1 MLIPTISILLS
12 IAYKA
17 VLTAYHHGWKAIPE
31 AELPQTFKPKIFISV
46 LIPARNEAE
55 NIGPCLRSILE
66 GNYPHNLLEI
76 IVPDDFSEDRTAE
89 IVNQLSE
96 SLIPK
101 KSGSESSISCI
112 HLADNLPPESRFTP
126 NKKKAIEIGVSKA
139 KGEIIVTTDADCLV
153 QKDWLLLIA
162 AAFENPQTQ
171 MVCGPV
177 AFHQEINLLQ
187 RFQSLDFLGLMGI
200 TGAGAKLGW
209 HYMANGA
216 NLAFRKQV
224 FETVNGYAGNEH
236 LASGDDMFLVQKVAR
251 HWPGSVLF
259 LKSRE
264 ATVQTEAVSDWRTFW
279 HQRLRWGTK
288 NAAIPSWPLRFSL
301 LTVFLF
307 CWSIWVNLALAIA
320 YTVMDIPAY
329 FFWVFLFQIIIKAA
343 FDYFFLSEM
352 CRFFNRKDLLR
363 WFWPSFFMHTAYIA
377 LLGTMS
383 IFYKKYEWKGRR
395 AT

>member
-1 MLIPTISILLS
+1 MLILIFSILLS
-12 IAYKA
+12 IGYS
-17 VLTAYHHGWKAIPE
+17 VFLSTYRHGWKAIPE
-31 AELPQTFKPKIFISV
+31 AQLRQSFKPNIFISV
-46 LIPARNEAE
+46 IIPARNEAE
-55 NIGPCLRSILE
+55 NIEPCLRSILE

-76 IVPDDFSEDRTAE
+76 IVLDDFSEDRTAE

-112 HLADNLPPESRFTP
+112 HMADNLPPESRFTP
-126 NKKKAIEIGVSKA
+126 NKKKAIEIGVSNA

-177 AFHQEINLLQ
+177 AFHQEKSLLQ
-187 RFQSLDFLGLMGI
+187 RFQSLDFLGMMGI
-200 TGAGAKLGW
+200 TGAGTQLGW
-209 HYMANGA
+209 HHMANGA
-216 NLAFRKQV
+216 NLAFRKQA
-224 FETVNGYAGNEH
+224 FEAVNGFVGNAH
-236 LASGDDMFLVQKVAR
+236 LASGDDMFLVQKVAKR
-251 HWPGSVLF
+251 WPGSVSF
-259 LKSRE
+259 LKSCE
-264 ATVQTEAVSDWRTFW
+264 ATVLTKASPDLRAFW

-288 NAAIPSWPLRFSL
+288 NAAIPSWPLRLSL

-307 CWSIWVNLALAIA
+307 CWSIWVNLAFAIA
-320 YTVMDIPAY
+320 YAVMDIPAN
-329 FFWVFLFQIIIKAA
+329 FFWIFLFQIIVKAV

>member
-1 MLIPTISILLS
+1 MLIAITYAALLFTYRWGWSARPVSKLPEGFESKSI
-12 IAYKA
+12 
-17 VLTAYHHGWKAIPE
+17 
-31 AELPQTFKPKIFISV
+31 ISV

-55 NIGPCLRSILE
+55 NIEPCLRSILA

-76 IVPDDFSEDRTAE
+76 IVLDDFSEDRTAE

-101 KSGSESSISCI
+101 ESGSESSISCI
-112 HLADNLPPESRFTP
+112 HMADNLPPESRFTP

-153 QKDWLLLIA
+153 QKDWILLIA

-171 MVCGPV
+171 MVTGPV
-177 AFHQEINLLQ
+177 AFHQEKSLLQ
-187 RFQSLDFLGLMGI
+187 RFQSLDFLGMMGI
-200 TGAGAKLGW
+200 TGAGTQLGW

-216 NLAFRKQV
+216 NLAFRKQA
-224 FETVNGYAGNEH
+224 FEAVNGFAGNAH
-236 LASGDDMFLVQKVAR
+236 LSSGEDMFLVQKVAKR
-251 HWPGSVLF
+251 WPGSVSF
-259 LKSRE
+259 LKNCN
-264 ATVQTEAVSDWRTFW
+264 ATVLTKASPDLQAFW

-288 NAAIPSWPLRFSL
+288 NAAIPSWPMRLSL

-320 YTVMDIPAY
+320 YAGMDIAANFY
-329 FFWVFLFQIIIKAA
+329 WIFLFQIIVKAV
-343 FDYFFLSEM
+343 FDYYFLSEM

-377 LLGTMS
+377 LIGTMS